1 MKSNTRQ
8 SHDLP
13 EEIKQH
19 LRQLIGSTGLPETEE
34 SLERLA
40 AAWIEKERLFTGQTE
55 ALDMP
60 AAEAVPGDDPR
71 GLMLLTS
78 SGSLLSLW
86 PVRDGREMEYASI
99 SLRSDVPEIL
109 QGSGVELKEPV
120 ELGKPVVLENAP
132 IKQTSSVYKIAVCH
146 EELGAEEQ
154 EKRIREATIFLTN
167 GFARINRQTKEPE
180 SGPVDHFN
188 KQSIVAYIAKRSGL
202 TQKQVQ
208 QVVDD
213 YLSMVE
219 TGVLLG
225 ETVNMGRIG
234 RMSIKRRPPQKARV
248 GRNPSTGEEIT
259 IPAKPAMGVP
269 KFSFSSHL
277 KERAAEVELGE
288 EEPGDEE
295 RGEDEE

>member
-1 MKSNTRQ
+1 
-8 SHDLP
+8 
-13 EEIKQH
+13 
-19 LRQLIGSTGLPETEE
+19 LIGSTGLSDTEE
-34 SLERLA
+34 SYERLA

-60 AAEAVPGDDPR
+60 AAEAVPKDDAR

-86 PVRDGREMEYASI
+86 PVRDGREVEYASI
-99 SLRSDVPEIL
+99 SLRSDVPEIVK
-109 QGSGVELKEPV
+109 GSGVELTEAV
-120 ELGKPVVLENAP
+120 ELGKPVVLKGAP
-132 IKQTSSVYKIAVCH
+132 IKKTSSVYKIAVCH
-146 EELGAEEQ
+146 AELGMEEQ

-167 GFARINRQTKEPE
+167 GFARINRQTKEPDN
-180 SGPVDHFN
+180 GPVDHFN

-213 YLSMVE
+213 YLSMIE

-234 RMSIKRRPPQKARV
+234 RIYVKQRPPQKARV
-248 GRNPSTGEEIT
+248 GRNPATGEEIT
-259 IPAKPAMGVP
+259 IPAKPAQGVP

-277 KERAAEVELGE
+277 KERAAEVEL
-288 EEPGDEE
+288 DED
-295 RGEDEE
+295 GTDELSDTE